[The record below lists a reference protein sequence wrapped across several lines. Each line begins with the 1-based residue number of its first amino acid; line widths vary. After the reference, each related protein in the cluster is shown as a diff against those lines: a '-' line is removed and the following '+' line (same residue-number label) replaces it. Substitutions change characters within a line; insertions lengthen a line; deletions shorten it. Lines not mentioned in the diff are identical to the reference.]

1 MRMDII
7 DKLVDAVGGAALF
20 RFLFLGMQN
29 DGKHQPP
36 NGILYWGW
44 NLFFGKA
51 AVA

>member
-1 MRMDII
+1 MPSFLLRRSVQV
-7 DKLVDAVGGAALF
+7 LVF
-20 RFLFLGMQN
+20 GMQN